1 MNSIKFSN
9 PPSAEVV
16 KKEAYKRFAEWGPN
30 EGKPYDEAQGAVNY
44 IRHVLTSYDALRRE
58 IRVDNKDDENDNPEI
73 LSLKLETL
81 AGIKERYPEYRTEC
95 TRQEEWLRGRATA
108 LAYSRAKYSS
118 PNPGMV
124 SMGPS
129 LDLIGASAEETL
141 RLNRRIGE
149 LEKALGEKEAQCQ
162 KISAELYA
170 IRKMGFGL
178 LYDELITL
186 RARAGDGDR
195 LKKYIEALRSISAV
209 IAGLGDLATINT
221 PPSSPKPPPPEK
233 QPVGRLPGLRRSP
246 AARKRYSEAAKAQW
260 AKRRAEQ
267 AKKAGEM

>member
-9 PPSAEVV
+9 PPPAEVLN
-16 KKEAYKRFAEWGPN
+16 KEAYKRFAEWSPN

-44 IRHVLTSYDALRRE
+44 IRHVLTNYDALRRE
-58 IRVDNKDDENDNPEI
+58 IRVDSKDDENDNPEI

-108 LAYSRAKYSS
+108 LAYSRAKYSG

-124 SMGPS
+124 SMGPP
-129 LDLIGASAEETL
+129 LDLIGASAEEKFSL
-141 RLNRRIGE
+141 GCRIAE
-149 LEKALGEKEAQCQ
+149 LERALAEKEAQYQ
-162 KISAELYA
+162 KINVELYA

-195 LKKYIEALRSISAV
+195 LKKYVEALRSISAV
-209 IAGLGDLATINT
+209 ITDVGELTIINT
-221 PPSSPKPPPPEK
+221 PSSPNPPTEK
-233 QPVGRLPGLRRSP
+233 QPVGRPSGPRKSP
-246 AARKRYSEAAKAQW
+246 AMRKRYSEAAKTQW
-260 AKRRAEQ
+260 AKRPAEQ
-267 AKKAGEM
+267 AKKAREM